1 MKKILLTLIGLL
13 IFVQDDNGQIQK
25 QKDIG
30 ALVQTILDL
39 PELQWIYHPETTER
53 VPVKVLT
60 NGLVTKKLKLT
71 KFDKPVL
78 ILTKDEIE
86 SKKITDYIDFKQ
98 IDFKGDTVTFHLTYD
113 IEGAFADGK
122 LFWSQDKWVIKDYRV
137 GER

>member
-1 MKKILLTLIGLL
+1 MKKILLTLFGL
-13 IFVQDDNGQIQK
+13 IIIVSDDNGQIQK

-30 ALVQTILDL
+30 TLVQGILDL
-39 PELQWIYHPETTER
+39 PKLQWIYHPEASER
-53 VPVKVLT
+53 VPVKVLAS
-60 NGLVTKKLKLT
+60 GLVTKELKLT

-86 SKKITDYIDFKQ
+86 SKKITDYVNFKRLE
-98 IDFKGDTVTFHLTYD
+98 FKGDTVTFHLTYD

-122 LFWSQDKWVIKDYRV
+122 LFWAQDKWVVRNYRV